1 MKGLN
6 LDENFK
12 PADTGKFGLGMGTGA
27 ERTGGNGKETE
38 NAGRN

>member
-6 LDENFK
+6 LDEN
-12 PADTGKFGLGMGTGA
+12 LNMGTGE